1 MSLLVVMGS
10 GETAPAMVKTHRDVF
25 SRSGSG
31 ASSTA
36 PAVMLDTPFGFQM
49 NADELVARTRTYF
62 AESVGTPVEVARW
75 RRSDEPVV
83 EREQALSLL
92 AQARWAFAGPGSPTY
107 ALRQWHGTPV
117 PDALADVVTRGGTL
131 VLGSAAAVTLGSHA
145 VPVYEIY
152 KVGEEAA
159 WVPGLDLLG
168 RLTGIHA
175 AVIPHYDNA
184 EGGSHDTRFCYL
196 GEQRLSVL
204 ETELPDDTGV
214 LGVDE
219 HTALLI
225 DTVARTATVAGSGV
239 VTLRRRGDS
248 RTIAAGQTIP
258 LDEVAAHLRGDTA
271 APAAAPAAPAPASAP
286 DTTGSDA
293 GPGRPSLERE
303 TESARAAFEAA
314 YDAKD
319 VDGCVRAVLELEQ
332 ALTDW
337 SADTLQGEAASSA
350 RRSLRSMVVRLG
362 QLAEVG
368 ARDPREVVGPYVE
381 LLLRVRD
388 SARAAKD
395 FGTADTVRDGLTSAG
410 VEVRDAASG
419 TQWLVPDRG

>member
-10 GETAPAMVKTHRDVF
+10 GETAPAMVKTHREVF

-31 ASSTA
+31 
-36 PAVMLDTPFGFQM
+36 PAAMLDTPFGFQS

-62 AESVGTPVEVARW
+62 AESVGTPVDVARW
-75 RRSDEPVV
+75 RHRDEPVV

-107 ALRQWHGTPV
+107 ALRQWHDTAV

-152 KVGEEAA
+152 KVGEDPR
-159 WVPGLDLLG
+159 WVDGLDLLG
-168 RLTGIHA
+168 RLTGIRA

-196 GEQRLSVL
+196 GEQRLSAL
-204 ETELPDDTGV
+204 EAELPGDVGV

-219 HTALLI
+219 HTALVL
-225 DTVARTATVAGSGV
+225 DLDAGTATVSGSGV
-239 VTLRRRGDS
+239 VTARRRGSS
-248 RTIAAGQTIP
+248 RTIAAGEQISLGDLAAMLRGETLAATP
-258 LDEVAAHLRGDTA
+258 VAAQAVPTV
-271 APAAAPAAPAPASAP
+271 APE
-286 DTTGSDA
+286 A
-293 GPGRPSLERE
+293 GQPSLTRDSDLAAEAFDRALA
-303 TESARAAFEAA
+303 AR
-314 YDAKD
+314 D
-319 VDGCVRAVLELEQ
+319 VDGCIKAVLDLEQ
-332 ALTDW
+332 AVHDW
-337 SADTLQGEAASSA
+337 SADTLQGAATSSA
-350 RRSLRSMVVRLG
+350 RRTLRSMLVRLG
-362 QLAEVG
+362 ELAEVG
-368 ARDPREVVGPYVE
+368 ARDPRDLLGPYIH

-395 FGTADTVRDGLTSAG
+395 FGTADTVRDGLTAAG
-410 VEVRDAASG
+410 VEVRDSPAG
-419 TQWLVPDRG
+419 TEWLLSPH

>member
-83 EREQALSLL
+83 ERERALSLL

-159 WVPGLDLLG
+159 WVPGLDLLS

-196 GEQRLSVL
+196 GEQRLSAL
-204 ETELPDDTGV
+204 EAELPDDTGV
-214 LGVDE
+214 IGVDE

-248 RTIAAGQTIP
+248 RTIAAGQTLS
-258 LDEVAAHLRGDTA
+258 LDEVAAHLRGDAATA
-271 APAAAPAAPAPASAP
+271 APGDAPARPAPADAAAP
-286 DTTGSDA
+286 DA
-293 GPGRPSLERE
+293 DPGRPSLGRE
-303 TESARAAFEAA
+303 TQAARAAFDAA

-332 ALTDW
+332 AVTDW
-337 SADTLQGEAASSA
+337 SADTLQGEATASA

-395 FGTADTVRDGLTSAG
+395 FGTADTVRDGLTAAG
-410 VEVRDAASG
+410 VEVRDAAGG
-419 TQWLVPDRG
+419 TQWLVPDRA

>member
-1 MSLLVVMGS
+1 VSLLVVMGS

-31 ASSTA
+31 
-36 PAVMLDTPFGFQM
+36 PAAMLDTPFGFQL

-62 AESVGTPVEVARW
+62 ADSVGTQVEVARW
-75 RRSDEPVV
+75 RRADEPVV

-117 PDALADVVTRGGTL
+117 PDALADVVARGGTL

-145 VPVYEIY
+145 IPVYEIY
-152 KVGEEAA
+152 KVGAEPE
-159 WVPGLDLLG
+159 WVEGLDLLG
-168 RLTGIHA
+168 RLTGVRA

-196 GEQRLSVL
+196 GEQRLSAL
-204 ETELPDDTGV
+204 EAELPDDVGV

-225 DTVARTATVAGSGV
+225 DIEAGTATVSGSGV
-239 VTLRRRGDS
+239 VTLRRRGSS
-248 RTIAAGQTIP
+248 RTLAAGQSVPISE
-258 LDEVAAHLRGDTA
+258 LAAHLRGEAGAQAATA
-271 APAAAPAAPAPASAP
+271 APDLAPAASPE
-286 DTTGSDA
+286 T
-293 GPGRPSLERE
+293 GRPSLERE
-303 TESARAAFEAA
+303 TATARAAFDVALE
-314 YDAKD
+314 AKD
-319 VDGCVRAVLELEQ
+319 VEGCVGALLELEQ
-332 ALTDW
+332 AVHDW
-337 SADTLQGEAASSA
+337 SADTLQGEATSSA
-350 RRSLRSMVVRLG
+350 RRALRSMVVRLG
-362 QLAEVG
+362 QLAQVG

-395 FGTADTVRDGLTSAG
+395 FGTADAVRDGLTTAG
-410 VEVRDAASG
+410 VEVRDGSSG
-419 TQWLVPDRG
+419 TEWLVPAP

>member
-83 EREQALSLL
+83 ERERALSLL

-159 WVPGLDLLG
+159 WVPGLDLLS

-196 GEQRLSVL
+196 GEQRLSAL
-204 ETELPDDTGV
+204 EAELPDDTGV
-214 LGVDE
+214 IGVDE

-248 RTIAAGQTIP
+248 RTIAAGQTLS
-258 LDEVAAHLRGDTA
+258 LDEVAAHLRGDAATA
-271 APAAAPAAPAPASAP
+271 APGDAPARPAPADAAAP
-286 DTTGSDA
+286 DA
-293 GPGRPSLERE
+293 DPGRPSLGRE
-303 TESARAAFEAA
+303 THAARAAFDAA

-332 ALTDW
+332 AVTDW
-337 SADTLQGEAASSA
+337 SADTLQGEATASA

-395 FGTADTVRDGLTSAG
+395 FGTADTVRDGLTAAG
-410 VEVRDAASG
+410 VEVRDATGG
-419 TQWLVPDRG
+419 TQWLVPDRA

>member
-10 GETAPAMVKTHRDVF
+10 GETAPAMVKTHREVF

-31 ASSTA
+31 
-36 PAVMLDTPFGFQM
+36 PAAMLDTPFGFQS

-62 AESVGTPVEVARW
+62 AESVGTPVDVARW
-75 RRSDEPVV
+75 RHRDEPVV

-107 ALRQWHGTPV
+107 ALRQWHDTAV

-152 KVGEEAA
+152 KVGEDPR
-159 WVPGLDLLG
+159 WVDGLDLLG
-168 RLTGIHA
+168 RLTGIRA

-196 GEQRLSVL
+196 GEQRLTAL
-204 ETELPDDTGV
+204 EAELPGDVGV

-219 HTALLI
+219 HTALVL
-225 DTVARTATVAGSGV
+225 DLDAGTATVSGSGV
-239 VTLRRRGDS
+239 VTVRRRGAS
-248 RTIAAGQTIP
+248 RTIAAREQISLGDLAAMLRGETLAATP
-258 LDEVAAHLRGDTA
+258 VAA
-271 APAAAPAAPAPASAP
+271 PSVSAAAPES
-286 DTTGSDA
+286 GQ
-293 GPGRPSLERE
+293 PSLTRDSELARE
-303 TESARAAFEAA
+303 SFDRALAAR
-314 YDAKD
+314 D
-319 VDGCVRAVLELEQ
+319 VDGCIRAVLDLEQ
-332 ALTDW
+332 AVHDW
-337 SADTLQGEAASSA
+337 SADTLQGEATSSA
-350 RRSLRSMVVRLG
+350 RRTLRSMLVRLG
-362 QLAEVG
+362 ELAEVG
-368 ARDPREVVGPYVE
+368 ARDPRDLLGPYIH

-395 FGTADTVRDGLTSAG
+395 FGTADTVRDGLIAAG
-410 VEVRDAASG
+410 VEVRDSDSG
-419 TQWLVPDRG
+419 TEWLVSPH